1 MKRIVILFIFSCIG
15 ASIYAQ
21 EDTSLIKQFGLEA
34 NLVSPG
40 VGASYELPLSKRFLS
55 DFTAGLATPLL
66 KGWGSVAIDD
76 SRFKP
81 YTRISVKYYY
91 NRDKRARKGKEIN
104 NNRGNFIGIQNKLM
118 YGDIT
123 TETTFALNEIYWGVQ
138 TEIAL
143 FYSSPSGRFSAS
155 RPAPLSP
162 KQTHSLARC
171 GAPRTSEA
179 ILAPLPRRLTSPFPS
194 SARDRHT

>member
-1 MKRIVILFIFSCIG
+1 MEYNMKRLVLLFILSCIG
-15 ASIYAQ
+15 AFIYAQ

-81 YTRISVKYYY
+81 YTRIAVKYYY

-138 TEIAL
+138 TEIAKNML
-143 FYSSPSGRFSAS
+143 LTFHIGGAHYYRKDKEHFYS
-155 RPAPLSP
+155 PLIDLRV
-162 KQTHSLARC
+162 KY
-171 GAPRTSEA
+171 
-179 ILAPLPRRLTSPFPS
+179 ILF
-194 SARDRHT
+194 

>member
-1 MKRIVILFIFSCIG
+1 MKRLVLLFIFSCIG

-40 VGASYELPLSKRFLS
+40 VGASYELPL
-55 DFTAGLATPLL
+55 L

-81 YTRISVKYYY
+81 YTRIAVKYYY

-138 TEIAL
+138 TEIAKNML
-143 FYSSPSGRFSAS
+143 LTFHIGGAHYYRKDKEHFYS
-155 RPAPLSP
+155 PLIDLRV
-162 KQTHSLARC
+162 KY
-171 GAPRTSEA
+171 
-179 ILAPLPRRLTSPFPS
+179 ILF
-194 SARDRHT
+194 

>member
-1 MKRIVILFIFSCIG
+1 MKRLVLLFILSCIG

-81 YTRISVKYYY
+81 YTRI
-91 NRDKRARKGKEIN
+91 I
-104 NNRGNFIGIQNKLM
+104 IGIKEPEKVRKL
-118 YGDIT
+118 IT
-123 TETTFALNEIYWGVQ
+123 IEVTL
-138 TEIAL
+138 
-143 FYSSPSGRFSAS
+143 
-155 RPAPLSP
+155 
-162 KQTHSLARC
+162 
-171 GAPRTSEA
+171 
-179 ILAPLPRRLTSPFPS
+179 
-194 SARDRHT
+194 